1 MAKDT
6 SFDSDVNLKVR
17 DLEERER
24 LLRDRLNLLS
34 MNFIEMKET
43 LEKEVVS
50 LKVDTEQMKSE
61 IRKIKDI
68 ILRLSEELDN
78 RAKKSELELV
88 AKQLKIM
95 KPLMI

>member
-34 MNFIEMKET
+34 MNFIEIKET